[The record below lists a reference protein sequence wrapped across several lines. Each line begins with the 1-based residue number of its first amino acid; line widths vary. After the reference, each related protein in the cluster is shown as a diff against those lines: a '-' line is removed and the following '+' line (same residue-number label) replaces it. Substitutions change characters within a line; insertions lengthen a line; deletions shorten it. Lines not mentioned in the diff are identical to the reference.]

1 MSAIFNS
8 KNLSPTIYV
17 NGHKIKYIGY
27 NGKLILNQTYKLTDL
42 SKILS
47 IGTITNTTDNTT
59 ANSKSVVSYAVIID
73 ETNKTITIN
82 NLSIAATFFVSV
94 AGTKTI
100 NIKLSVANEYIN
112 VNGTFELTFSF
123 ETYLT
128 QGENVPIPLLIDEL
142 TFTFLES
149 NKFYDV
155 VDLVSTWVN

>member
-1 MSAIFNS
+1 MSAIINN
-8 KNLSPTIYV
+8 KNLNSTIYV
-17 NGHKIKYIGY
+17 NGKQIKYIGY

-42 SKILS
+42 SKILF

-59 ANSKSVVSYAVIID
+59 ANSKSVVSYDVIID
-73 ETNKTITIN
+73 EINKTITIN
-82 NLSIAATFFVSV
+82 NLSIATTFLVSV

-112 VNGTFELTFSF
+112 VNGAFELTLSF
-123 ETYLT
+123 EKYLT
-128 QGENVPIPLLIDEL
+128 HGETVPTPLLIDEL

-155 VDLVSTWVN
+155 LDLVTTWVK